1 MKPKTGSLR
10 QPISWFKQ
18 TKQKQTKNKNKSLA
32 RLTRKERRYQL
43 PVLERRG
50 VITTVLQILKAQ
62 WNIINCIQWTQAA
75 WNGQKSLK
83 RQATKAHTRRNR

>member
-1 MKPKTGSLR
+1 MEKFFTQKNKREKKVKPKTGSLR
-10 QPISWFKQ
+10 QPINCFKQ
-18 TKQKQTKNKNKSLA
+18 TKQKQTKNKNKFLA

-62 WNIINCIQWTQAA
+62 WNIINCIQ
-75 WNGQKSLK
+75 
-83 RQATKAHTRRNR
+83 